1 MNQLNTPSNQANLG
15 ENSSPCLPAILAHEH
30 GARDKEVWKL
40 AATAAGNDEI
50 HSIHVPLFSLPR
62 ESLEEEDDDGEE
74 EEEEKKRARR
84 DPVRTVQAQALAR
97 SLGRTKRQNTVGCWG
112 KWCCTD
118 SFLYF
123 VLTLTQPGLCVCST

>member
-1 MNQLNTPSNQANLG
+1 M
-15 ENSSPCLPAILAHEH
+15 
-30 GARDKEVWKL
+30 WKL

-74 EEEEKKRARR
+74 EEEKEERARR

-97 SLGRTKRQNTVGCWG
+97 SLARADEAAKHGGFVGVNG
-112 KWCCTD
+112 VVPVPSCT
-118 SFLYF
+118 FF
-123 VLTLTQPGLCVCST
+123 